1 MLFSS
6 IRNWKS
12 EAHIYSDVF
21 KKALTFLE
29 TSDFEAMPA
38 GEIELD
44 GRQLFAIIM
53 DKETDAI
60 ENRAPEVH
68 EKYIDI
74 QFLVKGSEKIGF
86 ARRDSRFV
94 IKSDQLAEKDLLLY
108 EHFTEDESFVVLT
121 PGDFA
126 VFYPQDVHRPLCVHE
141 EKQTVRK
148 VVVKIAV

>member
-1 MLFSS
+1 MIFSS
-6 IRNWKS
+6 IKTWKS
-12 EAHIYSDVF
+12 EAQIYSDAF
-21 KKALTFLE
+21 KCAFNFLE
-29 TSDFEAMPA
+29 STDFESIEA

-44 GRQLFAIIM
+44 GRNVFAIVM

-74 QFLVKGSEKIGF
+74 QYLVKGSEKIGF
-86 ARRDSRFV
+86 ARKDSRFV
-94 IKSDQLAEKDLLLY
+94 VKSDLLDEKDLLLY

-126 VFYPQDVHRPLCVHE
+126 VFYPQDVHRPLCAHN
-141 EKQTVRK
+141 EKQMVRK

>member
-1 MLFSS
+1 MIFSS

-12 EAHIYSDVF
+12 ESHLYSEAF
-21 KKALTFLE
+21 KTALNFLE
-29 TSDFEAMPA
+29 SNDFENMPA
-38 GEIELD
+38 GEVELD
-44 GRQLFAIIM
+44 GRKIYAIIM
-53 DKETDAI
+53 DKETDVI

-74 QFLVKGSEKIGF
+74 QFVVKGTEKIGF
-86 ARRDSRFV
+86 ARREARFV
-94 IKSDQLAEKDLLLY
+94 VKSDLLAEKDLLLY
-108 EHFTEDESFVVLT
+108 EHFTENESFVVLT